1 MILVTGASGN
11 AGAAVLAAV
20 QQHNIPVTAM
30 YRSRADAAKAPPDT
44 PTAIADFADMP
55 SLLQALQ
62 GIYQLYLVCSPIPQ
76 LVEFETNVIQAAT
89 QSGVQHIVLNSALG
103 AGDYPLSFPSWHR
116 QVEDTLKAS
125 GLGYTILRPN
135 SFMQNILA
143 YMAPSI
149 RQQGAFYAAMGEAK
163 DSFIDV
169 GDLAAVA
176 AEALLEPARHHNQI
190 YELNGPEAVTHAE
203 LASRISRIAG
213 RTVQFIDIPE
223 SAQRQSM
230 LQLGM
235 PAWQVDA
242 LLDLQRYY
250 TGGQGGTVDNLL
262 RQLLGRE
269 PVRLNDFLERNKAS
283 FTAETANK

>member
-11 AGAAVLAAV
+11 AGAAVLAELRK
-20 QQHNIPVTAM
+20 HNAPVKAM
-30 YRSRADAAKAPPDT
+30 YRSQADVEKASPGT
-44 PTAIADFADMP
+44 QAVIADFSDKP
-55 SLLQALQ
+55 SLLRAFK
-62 GIYQLYLVCSPIPQ
+62 GVNQLYLVCSPMPQ
-76 LVEFETNVIQAAT
+76 LVEFETNAVQAAK

-103 AGDYPLSFPSWHR
+103 AGDYPLSFPAWHR
-116 QVEDTLKAS
+116 QVEDTLRAS

-143 YMAPSI
+143 YMAPTI

-169 GDLAAVA
+169 GDIAAVA
-176 AEALLEPARHHNQI
+176 AKALLEPARHHNQI

-203 LASRISRIAG
+203 LAIRISRIAG
-213 RTVQFIDIPE
+213 RTVQFVDIPE
-223 SAQRQSM
+223 AAQRQSM

-250 TGGQGGTVDNLL
+250 TGGQGGSVDNLL
-262 RQLLGRE
+262 KQLLGRE
-269 PVRLNDFLERNKAS
+269 PVRLDDFLERNKAS
-283 FTAETANK
+283 FTAEPANK